1 MAKVRKRPVIVQA
14 IQLKYRTQIFTEQGT
29 KEGQPG
35 DWLMQD
41 VEGDQYMI
49 RRSVFEKTYDVVDEE
64 TA

>member
-14 IQLKYRTQIFTEQGT
+14 IQLKYHTQIFTEQGT

-49 RRSVFEKTYDVVDEE
+49 RRSVFEKTYDVIDEE